1 MKKIAIL
8 FFAVFLIS
16 SCVDDGCEY
25 DRSGI
30 QRSLRDG
37 FDNLF
42 DEYLQEPVYALN
54 GFATVDY
61 YDSMSD
67 SEKMLSPLRDSIE
80 TYGNTIF
87 LKGVGT
93 YSKSAEKG
101 VWLYTPVEDS
111 YYNNYY
117 YFDHYHSSGRIISI
131 VPPSEMDGEWKTSF
145 NYKFSGEND
154 EDGHFS
160 FSFKLSMTSRI
171 ISEDD
176 PSNGYFT
183 WNVALSGERDE
194 DNGWASIVSSRDS
207 IKCSWYN
214 PSGDPFDSEAT
225 LFRPVGTFHSDFCK
239 NGRVVDYG
247 DMVCSEMFGKS
258 YKMSF

>member
-1 MKKIAIL
+1 MKKNVIL

-16 SCVDDGCEY
+16 SCVDDGYEY
-25 DRSGI
+25 DRRGI
-30 QRSLRDG
+30 QGSLRDG
-37 FDNLF
+37 FYNLF
-42 DEYLQEPVYALN
+42 DEYLEEPVYAMN

-61 YDSMSD
+61 YESLSD
-67 SEKMLSPLRDSIE
+67 SAKRLSPLRDSIE
-80 TYGNTIF
+80 TYGNTIS

-93 YSKSAEKG
+93 YSKSAEEG
-101 VWLYTPVEDS
+101 VWLYAPAGDL
-111 YYNNYY
+111 YYHDYY
-117 YFDHYHSSGRIISI
+117 YDYCNRTGRIISI
-131 VPPSEMDGEWKTSF
+131 APPSGMDGEWKTYF

-160 FSFKLSMTSRI
+160 FSFKLLMTSRI

-239 NGRVVDYG
+239 NGKVVDYG